1 MSDGSLKDVLD
12 ALDDIKAILLLTNN
26 TAIDEAKKRLLKDGS
41 EERKVYDLCDGKTT
55 EEIIAATGKA
65 AGNIRGVLTNL
76 RHKGLIKTVDKGD
89 KKVHEQ
95 RF

>member
-1 MSDGSLKDVLD
+1 MSDGSLNEVLEI
-12 ALDDIKAILLLTNN
+12 LDDIRAILLLTNSA
-26 TAIDEAKKRLLKDGS
+26 AIDEAKKRLLKEGS

-55 EEIIAATGKA
+55 DEIVATTGKA

-76 RHKGLIKTVDKGD
+76 RHKGLIKTIDKGD

>member
-1 MSDGSLKDVLD
+1 MSDETMKQVLE
-12 ALDDIKAILLLTNN
+12 ALEDIKAILLLSNN
-26 TAIDEAKKRLLKDGS
+26 ANIEEAKKRLLKEGS

-55 EEIIAATGKA
+55 EEIVAATGKA

-76 RHKGLIKTVDKGD
+76 RHKGLIKTVDNGD